1 MLDKKIVKNILLEV
15 ESSCYNY
22 EKYLQEVVNEALNN
36 NSNDVKYLIVR
47 ENDNGYLTLYK
58 YSESDYIEWL
68 YDNYDM
74 YDIYIYD
81 LFRRYG
87 ILLEYV
93 QKNYIDYYIE
103 DNITNFINISKFR
116 NMLYNNK
123 SLLQKVINHIYTNMR
138 NCKDNNYLIYEYN
151 LNKKLYHELKEIQM
165 EVK

>member
-1 MLDKKIVKNILLEV
+1 MLDKKTVKNILLEV

-22 EKYLQEVVNEALNN
+22 EKYLQEIVSGALNN
-36 NSNDVKYLIVR
+36 NSNDIKYLIVR

-58 YSESDYIEWL
+58 YSESDFISWL
-68 YDNYDM
+68 YLNGANNMNINDLIS
-74 YDIYIYD
+74 IYEIMAGYA
-81 LFRRYG
+81 
-87 ILLEYV
+87 
-93 QKNYIDYYIE
+93 QNNYIDYYIE

-123 SLLQKVINHIYTNMR
+123 SLLQKVINNIYTNIC

-151 LNKKLYHELKEIQM
+151 LNKKLYHELKKIQM